1 MLAASGLPEATVS
14 AFMNA
19 FAEALSD
26 GGANSDLVWS
36 TNFNDALRARQIARE
51 REVAERVQR
60 MESGEAE
67 ADMLRE
73 ALGGAEASGRI
84 EEVKRDTDGQRP
96 VDVMDDKED
105 DEVDEEGDEED
116 PSPRVWEVPLTA
128 EQEAM
133 LAALPVKEVKA

>member
-1 MLAASGLPEATVS
+1 
-14 AFMNA
+14 
-19 FAEALSD
+19 
-26 GGANSDLVWS
+26 
-36 TNFNDALRARQIARE
+36 
-51 REVAERVQR
+51 